1 MQSRR
6 DSRHR
11 CPIQCILPPH
21 MLKSLAA
28 NGSAAQRKLALNIL
42 EMDHT
47 FRSIRLGFGEF
58 RRPVF
63 EERRRIRMATA
74 LPWLATAVAA
84 QPNRHINIAAGPSHQ
99 KLPGTTARTEG
110 APSTG
115 DIEVDEAYDGFGAT
129 WSLYYQVYQRN
140 SIDGEGMQ
148 MVGNVHFSE
157 NYDNA
162 FWDGQQ
168 MNFGDGDG
176 TTFNRFT
183 SPVDIMG
190 HELTHGVTQYE
201 SNLIYMGQSGA
212 LNEHISDAFGTLVK
226 QYQNNQTAANSDW
239 LIGEGL
245 LVPDPPH
252 NTAAL
257 RSLKAPGTAYNTP
270 ALGQD
275 PQPAHMNKYQYTF
288 QDNGGVHINSGIPN
302 HAFYLA
308 ATAIGGNAWE
318 KTGLIWYEACTSPFM
333 RTTMRF
339 KGFASLTVSI
349 AAQLFGQGGMEENA
363 VRSAWA
369 AVGINV

>member
-1 MQSRR
+1 
-6 DSRHR
+6 
-11 CPIQCILPPH
+11 
-21 MLKSLAA
+21 
-28 NGSAAQRKLALNIL
+28 
-42 EMDHT
+42 
-47 FRSIRLGFGEF
+47 
-58 RRPVF
+58 
-63 EERRRIRMATA
+63 MAMA

-288 QDNGGVHINSGIPN
+288 QDNGGVHI
-302 HAFYLA
+302 
-308 ATAIGGNAWE
+308 
-318 KTGLIWYEACTSPFM
+318 TSRPL
-333 RTTMRF
+333 R
-339 KGFASLTVSI
+339 S
-349 AAQLFGQGGMEENA
+349 GGMRGKRQVSSGMRHVPA
-363 VRSAWA
+363 HSCVQRCGSK
-369 AVGINV
+369 VLPVSPYP

>member
-1 MQSRR
+1 
-6 DSRHR
+6 
-11 CPIQCILPPH
+11 
-21 MLKSLAA
+21 
-28 NGSAAQRKLALNIL
+28 
-42 EMDHT
+42 
-47 FRSIRLGFGEF
+47 
-58 RRPVF
+58 
-63 EERRRIRMATA
+63 
-74 LPWLATAVAA
+74 
-84 QPNRHINIAAGPSHQ
+84 
-99 KLPGTTARTEG
+99 
-110 APSTG
+110 
-115 DIEVDEAYDGFGAT
+115 
-129 WSLYYQVYQRN
+129 
-140 SIDGEGMQ
+140 
-148 MVGNVHFSE
+148 
-157 NYDNA
+157 
-162 FWDGQQ
+162 
-168 MNFGDGDG
+168 
-176 TTFNRFT
+176 
-183 SPVDIMG
+183 
-190 HELTHGVTQYE
+190 
-201 SNLIYMGQSGA
+201 
-212 LNEHISDAFGTLVK
+212 VK